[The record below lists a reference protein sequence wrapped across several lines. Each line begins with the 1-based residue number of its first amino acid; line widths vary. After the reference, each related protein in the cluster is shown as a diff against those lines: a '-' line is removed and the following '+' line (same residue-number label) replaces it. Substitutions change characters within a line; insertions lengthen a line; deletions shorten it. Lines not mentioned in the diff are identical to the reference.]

1 MGTHPIFESDFDCL
15 TDLKM
20 LALAVLL
27 VSSIDIILTFVL
39 KLLKSPS
46 QAHKEILEIDQELK
60 GLSETD
66 DFVKWARL
74 TRRRQ
79 ELVKENS
86 KSEAAFTASISKTI
100 STVSKLSK
108 LLLFLRT
115 TPIVTLDA
123 EMIPVAFAKALS
135 FTGFGFIRYGDIST
149 FMFYFCTKSFVTCM
163 SSALPTGSAPKSTGI
178 PDILSHLQNPKLD

>member
-66 DFVKWARL
+66 DFVRGEVNEKTTGTCKRKF
-74 TRRRQ
+74 
-79 ELVKENS
+79 KERSCFHRVNFKNDLDS
-86 KSEAAFTASISKTI
+86 FKAEQASS
-100 STVSKLSK
+100 VSI
-108 LLLFLRT
+108 FPNNAYCYT
-115 TPIVTLDA
+115 
-123 EMIPVAFAKALS
+123 
-135 FTGFGFIRYGDIST
+135 
-149 FMFYFCTKSFVTCM
+149 
-163 SSALPTGSAPKSTGI
+163 
-178 PDILSHLQNPKLD
+178 